1 MRCWVVK
8 AQLFKARSSILSME
22 GTGPMPTETQGE
34 GGLTPN
40 PSEEGPPPDLQCTN
54 RQYTGTDILA
64 DSEQR
69 LLDRLN
75 AVWQRICV
83 SLKLF
88 HVAATADAVVHTNHD
103 DDDRDEQESRYRFN
117 IRLSC
122 DLFTANLML
131 TYTYRIG
138 GPHGDDGSDD
148 ISYRLDNLCMLR
160 EVPALQPL
168 VLNNYKRVF
177 ETSVWHAANYD
188 HELMLADAMFVPYDV
203 LHAMRSFLIY
213 NEVLVVVKALR
224 NLMNP
229 QTHAPIPDDPK
240 GFIVRNFRK
249 LAEKSA
255 NDLFQSLLLE
265 CRPQWAAPQQI
276 EFIRRNT
283 LSNPAIVN
291 PS

>member
-1 MRCWVVK
+1 
-8 AQLFKARSSILSME
+8 ME
-22 GTGPMPTETQGE
+22 GTGPVPTETQGE
-34 GGLTPN
+34 GGPTPN
-40 PSEEGPPPDLQCTN
+40 PSEEGLPPDLQCTN
-54 RQYTGTDILA
+54 RQYTGTDFLA

-88 HVAATADAVVHTNHD
+88 HVTATADAVVHTNHD
-103 DDDRDEQESRYRFN
+103 DEDATEERYQVN
-117 IRLSC
+117 IHLVC
-122 DLFTANLML
+122 DLFTANLQL
-131 TYTYRIG
+131 GYTWNMS
-138 GPHGDDGSDD
+138 GPFGDDGSDF
-148 ISYRLDNLCMLR
+148 ISYRLENLRMLR
-160 EVPALQPL
+160 EIPALQPL

-177 ETSVWHAANYD
+177 ETSVRHAANYD

-203 LHAMRSFLIY
+203 LHSMRSFLIY
-213 NEVLVVVKALR
+213 NKVLVVVKALR
-224 NLMNP
+224 NLTNP
-229 QTHAPIPDDPK
+229 QTLDPIPDDPK
-240 GFIVRNFRK
+240 AFIARHFRK
-249 LAEKSA
+249 LSEESA

-265 CRPQWAAPQQI
+265 CRPQWVVPQQI